1 MPEENITTK
10 FKVDLSELKSGISEA
25 NQNIKLANAQF
36 KAASAGM
43 DDWQNST
50 DGISAK
56 LKQLEAV
63 LEAENTKLKNY
74 QQQLDKVSSAEKE
87 NAARADELR
96 AKLEELSSQGLE
108 GTEDFKKY
116 QKALADV
123 TKEQASNASA
133 ADKLQITILNQQATV
148 NKTEKEIRNYK
159 SSLDNLENS
168 MQDAES
174 SADELEKGLK
184 DTGDAANNADKEVRN
199 LGDGFTVVKG
209 AIADLIANGIRSFI
223 SGVGQM
229 LDETREFRKELAL
242 LEQNAATAGFGD
254 NMDEL
259 TDKLK
264 EVTAITEDQGA
275 AIEGLSNLLA
285 TPFDMTGIDEVTD
298 HLMGAAIKWKDTL
311 KFEGLADGL
320 QETLATGKAV
330 GPFAEMLERAGMSL
344 ETFDAGLARATT
356 DAEKQNYVL
365 SELRKLGL
373 ADVKTGY
380 EEVNKSAID
389 MANAQFELTEQM
401 AKISE
406 KVEPTFAAV
415 KQGFADL
422 LGAINLQL
430 DDFNGQALAESISEG
445 FEYFINKILPPVIDG
460 FEFII
465 KYGNEIITL
474 IGGMASAWATYK
486 AVTAGIWAVDQI
498 KKFVTAMTGA
508 KTIIA
513 GVKAGMAALNI
524 TMTLNPFGLIVA
536 AIAAFIAILVIAYN
550 KIEWF
555 RDMVDAAWAWIK
567 ETTASFID
575 AIVKFFTETIP
586 QAIDTT
592 IQWFKN
598 LPTNIANFLNETLA
612 TVTEWASNMW
622 NKAIETGQNFVNSIV
637 QFFSELPYKIGH
649 FIGNVLEN
657 IVQFG
662 IDLYTFATTEIP
674 KFIQTVVQYFSELP
688 SKIWTW
694 LTTTI
699 RRIIEWGT
707 NLVLAG
713 AEQASKFL
721 QSIINFVKLIPK
733 KVWDWLVKIVQNVIE
748 WGKDLVEKGKDAAQ
762 DLFDN
767 IVEIIQGLPE
777 KMLEIGKDIVEGI
790 WNGITGAADW
800 LWDKITGFAS
810 GIVDGFK
817 NALDINSPSKKG
829 EWLGKMFDFGIGG
842 GIAKNAKFAT
852 DKVKA
857 MADDMMNSAKAKFK
871 NVGTAM
877 VKGIGEGFKSSEASR
892 QLKKINGSILDTFN
906 KSSIAEKV
914 KVATSAV
921 RSGIDTLKVNAA
933 NAVGQ
938 LSGIPQSKII
948 TINQYN
954 TSPKP
959 LDRLAIYRDTKKL
972 MTQLKGV

>member
-43 DDWQNST
+43 DDWQNSA

-63 LEAENTKLKNY
+63 LEAENAKLRNY
-74 QQQLDKVSSAEKE
+74 QQQLEKVSNAEKE

-96 AKLEELSSQGLE
+96 TKLEELSNQGLE
-108 GTEDFKKY
+108 GTEEFKKY

-168 MQDAES
+168 MQDAD
-174 SADELEKGLK
+174 SATDDLEKGLK
-184 DTGDAANNADKEVRN
+184 NTGDAANDADKEIRD
-199 LGDGFTVVKG
+199 LGNGFTIVKG

-229 LDETREFRKELAL
+229 LDDTREFRKEIAL
-242 LEQNAATAGFGD
+242 LEQNAVGAGLGE
-254 NMDEL
+254 NMDDL

-285 TPFDMTGIDEVTD
+285 SPFDMAGIDEVTD

-320 QETLATGKAV
+320 QETLATGKAI
-330 GPFAEMLERAGMSL
+330 GPFAEMLERAGVNL
-344 ETFDAGLARATT
+344 EKFDAGLSKATT
-356 DAEKQNYVL
+356 DAEKQNFVL

-373 ADVKTGY
+373 ADVKAGY
-380 EEVNKSAID
+380 EEANKSAID

-406 KVEPTFAAV
+406 KVEPAFAAV

-422 LGAINLQL
+422 LGAINQQIG
-430 DDFNGQALAESISEG
+430 DFDGQALADSISEG
-445 FEYFINKILPPVIDG
+445 FEFFTNEILPPVIDG

-474 IGGMASAWATYK
+474 IGGMATAWATYK
-486 AVTAGIWAVDQI
+486 AVTAGIWAIDQI

-524 TMTLNPFGLIVA
+524 TMTLNPIGLIVA
-536 AIAAFIAILVIAYN
+536 AIAGLIAILVIAYN
-550 KIEWF
+550 KVEWF

-567 ETTASFID
+567 ETTAAFVD
-575 AIVKFFTETIP
+575 ALVTFFTETIP
-586 QAIDTT
+586 QAIDAT

-598 LPTNIANFLNETLA
+598 L
-612 TVTEWASNMW
+612 
-622 NKAIETGQNFVNSIV
+622 
-637 QFFSELPYKIGH
+637 
-649 FIGNVLEN
+649 
-657 IVQFG
+657 
-662 IDLYTFATTEIP
+662 
-674 KFIQTVVQYFSELP
+674 
-688 SKIWTW
+688 
-694 LTTTI
+694 
-699 RRIIEWGT
+699 
-707 NLVLAG
+707 
-713 AEQASKFL
+713 
-721 QSIINFVKLIPK
+721 PK
-733 KVWDWLVKIVQNVIE
+733 KVWDWLVKTVQNVIE
-748 WGKDLVEKGKDAAQ
+748 WGKDLVEKGKKAAQ

-906 KSSIAEKV
+906 KSSIATKV
-914 KVATSAV
+914 KAATSAV
-921 RSGIDTLKVNAA
+921 RSSIDTLKVNAA
-933 NAVGQ
+933 SAVGQ